1 MIICD
6 VCHEGAKYQYVRVN
20 GKNVCMDCAVTKTI
34 DEMLDELDLKY
45 EDVPEEIEAEY
56 TVMDEASS
64 YPSRMEIPEEMP
76 EDGPMCEGN
85 TTPEDC
91 KTCGHPDCP
100 NSAAYKKNAESLKG
114 ENDVPPLED
123 FLMSVGE
130 VVYTPEAA
138 EKLGIEID
146 ENGHSVKN

>member
-6 VCHEGAKYQYVRVN
+6 VCHEGAKYQYVKVN

-45 EDVPEEIEAEY
+45 EDVPEEIEAVY
-56 TVMDEASS
+56 TEVPEENPETMDVASS
-64 YPSRMEIPEEMP
+64 YPSRMEIPEKLP
-76 EDGPMCEGN
+76 
-85 TTPEDC
+85 
-91 KTCGHPDCP
+91 
-100 NSAAYKKNAESLKG
+100 
-114 ENDVPPLED
+114 ED
-123 FLMSVGE
+123 FLMNVDE

-138 EKLGIEID
+138 KKLGIEID

>member
-6 VCHEGAKYQYVRVN
+6 VCHEGAKYQYVKVN

-56 TVMDEASS
+56 QVMDEGTGVIEAVYTEVPEENPETMDVASS
-64 YPSRMEIPEEMP
+64 YPSRMEIPEKLP
-76 EDGPMCEGN
+76 
-85 TTPEDC
+85 
-91 KTCGHPDCP
+91 
-100 NSAAYKKNAESLKG
+100 
-114 ENDVPPLED
+114 ED
-123 FLMSVGE
+123 FLMNVDE

-138 EKLGIEID
+138 KKLGIEID